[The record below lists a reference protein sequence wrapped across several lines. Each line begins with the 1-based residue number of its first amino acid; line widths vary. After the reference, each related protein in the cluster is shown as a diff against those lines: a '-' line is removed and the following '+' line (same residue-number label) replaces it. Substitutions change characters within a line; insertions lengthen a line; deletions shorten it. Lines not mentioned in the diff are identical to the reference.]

1 MQACPLLGHYIYPD
15 TCSLKAGKDGKE
27 RVLPRFYSTTCR
39 RHSLD
44 QRVPTAQVSKTGVL
58 RRGFANKGHLVKT
71 MAFLI
76 VIYRS
81 DNWTIKKL
89 SARELMVLNC
99 GVGEDASESL
109 GLQRDQTS

>member
-71 MAFLI
+71 MVFP
-76 VIYRS
+76 VVVYGCES
-81 DNWTIKKL
+81 WTIKK
-89 SARELMVLNC
+89 AERQRIDAFELWC
-99 GVGEDASESL
+99 
-109 GLQRDQTS
+109 